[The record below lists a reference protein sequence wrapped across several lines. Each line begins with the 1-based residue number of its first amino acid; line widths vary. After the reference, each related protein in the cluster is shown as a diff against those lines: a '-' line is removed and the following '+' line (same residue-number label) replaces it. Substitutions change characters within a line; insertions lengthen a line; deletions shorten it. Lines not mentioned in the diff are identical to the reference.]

1 MEGTAGQRPEGSST
15 EGLFP
20 MRGHFFNIESWAA
33 KRERKGASMSNGL
46 HESPIDTWI
55 RSVDSYGRTVQI
67 HPDDFAKAQ
76 EIDPELRTIPS
87 PDPNILLLTPEDYV
101 WLWEMEIGV

>member
-1 MEGTAGQRPEGSST
+1 
-15 EGLFP
+15 
-20 MRGHFFNIESWAA
+20 
-33 KRERKGASMSNGL
+33 MSNGL

-76 EIDPELRTIPS
+76 EMDPELGTIPG

>member
-1 MEGTAGQRPEGSST
+1 
-15 EGLFP
+15 
-20 MRGHFFNIESWAA
+20 MRGHFFKIESWSA
-33 KRERKGASMSNGL
+33 KRERKGANMSNGL

-76 EIDPELRTIPS
+76 EMDPELGTIPG